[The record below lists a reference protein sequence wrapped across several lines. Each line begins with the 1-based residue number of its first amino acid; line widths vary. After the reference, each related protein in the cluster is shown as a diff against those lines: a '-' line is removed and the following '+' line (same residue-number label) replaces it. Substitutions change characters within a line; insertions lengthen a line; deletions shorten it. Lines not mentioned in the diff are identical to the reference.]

1 MRARSQHG
9 DGARPINIFEIV
21 GSAKVGG
28 MERSV
33 LNLVHQLPTEQFRIT
48 CLCPFESQFTAAL
61 RQRGCQ
67 VFIAPVHDEPPWR
80 SIQLA
85 VEIIRLRQ
93 IDLLHAHMPKAHVLA
108 GLAGCIA
115 QTPVVAT
122 VHGMN
127 ITSHELGICRTTG
140 SRLLTVCQEAYTQAL
155 AMGVPADRVTLVPNG
170 VDTELFTPDRDGKRF
185 RAALGAPLDAPL
197 VGFVGR
203 LAPEKGP
210 DLFVRAAEK
219 VALRRPDVHF
229 AIVGDGD
236 MADQVARQIEQAGL
250 SDRIHMA
257 GLWADTAEVYPAL
270 DIVAQTSRSEGMPLA
285 LLEAMACGRPVV
297 AIGVGGVPEIVEV
310 GTTGF
315 LAGPQD
321 CDGVATSVIEL
332 LEHPERLPELGRAA
346 RARAATLFDIHT
358 SARLIGELFRQV
370 ARSRERHSAEWAV
383 WPALQ
388 ASS

>member
-1 MRARSQHG
+1 
-9 DGARPINIFEIV
+9 
-21 GSAKVGG
+21 
-28 MERSV
+28 
-33 LNLVHQLPTEQFRIT
+33 
-48 CLCPFESQFTAAL
+48 
-61 RQRGCQ
+61 
-67 VFIAPVHDEPPWR
+67 
-80 SIQLA
+80 
-85 VEIIRLRQ
+85 
-93 IDLLHAHMPKAHVLA
+93 
-108 GLAGCIA
+108 
-115 QTPVVAT
+115 
-122 VHGMN
+122 
-127 ITSHELGICRTTG
+127 
-140 SRLLTVCQEAYTQAL
+140 
-155 AMGVPADRVTLVPNG
+155 
-170 VDTELFTPDRDGKRF
+170 
-185 RAALGAPLDAPL
+185 
-197 VGFVGR
+197 
-203 LAPEKGP
+203 
-210 DLFVRAAEK
+210 
-219 VALRRPDVHF
+219 
-229 AIVGDGD
+229 
-236 MADQVARQIEQAGL
+236 
-250 SDRIHMA
+250 MA

-358 SARLIGELFRQV
+358 SARLTGELFRQV